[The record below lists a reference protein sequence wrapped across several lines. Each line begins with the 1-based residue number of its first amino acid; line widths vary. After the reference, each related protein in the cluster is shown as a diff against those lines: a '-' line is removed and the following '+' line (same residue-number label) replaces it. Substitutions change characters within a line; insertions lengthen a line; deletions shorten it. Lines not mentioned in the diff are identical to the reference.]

1 MMHIELR
8 HLELVQAVAEHR
20 TLTNA
25 ALKLHLTQSAL
36 SHQLRE
42 LEGRLGVRLFE
53 RKARG
58 MTLTP
63 AGEQLRLAA
72 GSVLGQIKALEQRVV
87 SANRSEPVRLRL
99 TTQCYTCYHWL
110 TDIIRGLRA
119 AFPDIEL
126 TVEAGATREPLTAL
140 AEQRVDVAVMSSD
153 VSDPRFVA
161 HPLFEDELQ
170 VIVDPAHRWARRR
183 HVGLQDLRTET
194 IFLYGPKEE
203 SRVLQ
208 ETLIP
213 AGITAGQVKDL
224 QLTEA
229 IIAMVRAGLGIG
241 VLARWAIQ
249 PYVLRGELR
258 GLRVLPNPIQ
268 RSWKA
273 VVPKGIAEEPHV
285 AEFVRLARHLASA
298 YTDDRVVRFARSRK

>member
-8 HLELVQAVAEHR
+8 HLELVEAVAEHR

-42 LEGRLGVRLFE
+42 LEARLGVRLFE

-72 GSVLGQIKALEQRVV
+72 GSVLSQIRALEQRVV

-99 TTQCYTCYHWL
+99 TTECYTCYHWL
-110 TDIIRGLRA
+110 TDIIRGMRA

-126 TVEAGATREPLTAL
+126 GVDAGATRAPLTAL

-153 VSDPRFVA
+153 VSDGRFTA

-170 VIVDPAHRWARRR
+170 VIVDPMHRWARRR
-183 HVGLQDLRTET
+183 QVEVQELRTET

-203 SRVLQ
+203 SRVLH
-208 ETLIP
+208 ETLMP
-213 AGITAGQVKDL
+213 AGVTAAQVKDL

-229 IIAMVRAGLGIG
+229 IVAMVRAGMGIG

-249 PYVLRGELR
+249 PYIMRGELCS
-258 GLRVLPNPIQ
+258 LRVTPDPIQ

-273 VVPKGIAEEPHV
+273 VVLRAIAGEPHV
-285 AEFVRLARHLASA
+285 VEFVRLARHLASG